1 MVSWFKS
8 DRCGIEICDVS
19 RITFENPSSN
29 QTVAG
34 LKCAEIEHSITGI
47 ECSNQT
53 VAGLK
58 FERVILFYLDVFRS
72 NQTVA
77 GLK

>member
-1 MVSWFKS
+1 MCLYKPGAQSWIHE
-8 DRCGIEICDVS
+8 GIC
-19 RITFENPSSN
+19 TKQKLYN
-29 QTVAG
+29 QRATMWFLG
-34 LKCAEIEHSITGI
+34 
-47 ECSNQT
+47 SNQT

-77 GLK
+77 GLKLLNVVKSFDA

>member
-1 MVSWFKS
+1 MWFL
-8 DRCGIEICDVS
+8 G
-19 RITFENPSSN
+19 
-29 QTVAG
+29 
-34 LKCAEIEHSITGI
+34 
-47 ECSNQT
+47 SNQT

-77 GLK
+77 GLKLLNVVKSFDA